1 MFESLSDIFRQVGEN
16 SRTDLQRDCALEAI
30 NRLLLTLRNEMAA
43 LTYTSHELTHELE
56 RVEAQAEEERAETE
70 TCLRRGRLA
79 EEIGDAESAAVAR
92 EIADKNR
99 RHHEHLL
106 NKVGTLE

>member
-1 MFESLSDIFRQVGEN
+1 
-16 SRTDLQRDCALEAI
+16 
-30 NRLLLTLRNEMAA
+30 MAA
-43 LTYTSHELTHELE
+43 LTYTSHELTHVLA
-56 RVEAQAEEERAETE
+56 RVEEAQAEEERAETE

-106 NKVGTLE
+106 DKVGTLEEERADHPATA

>member
-1 MFESLSDIFRQVGEN
+1 
-16 SRTDLQRDCALEAI
+16 
-30 NRLLLTLRNEMAA
+30 MAA
-43 LTYTSHELTHELE
+43 LTYITHELE
-56 RVEAQAEEERAETE
+56 RVEAQGEEERAESE

-99 RHHEHLL
+99 RHHEYLL
-106 NKVGTLE
+106 DKVGTLE